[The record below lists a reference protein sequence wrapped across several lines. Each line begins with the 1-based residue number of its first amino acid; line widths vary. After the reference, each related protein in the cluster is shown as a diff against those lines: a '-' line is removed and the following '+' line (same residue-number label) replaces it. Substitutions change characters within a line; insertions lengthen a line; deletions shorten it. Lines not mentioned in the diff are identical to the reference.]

1 MRRNLVIIT
10 RHDPLTYA
18 TMKQSFARH
27 ADIDVILDRRHAQRR
42 RRVLPTQVN
51 RRVRERRSMNIDAL
65 LRWLSWVVVQERADE
80 A

>member
-1 MRRNLVIIT
+1 MRRNLVIIA

-18 TMKQSFARH
+18 TMKQSFAGH
-27 ADIDVILDRRHAQRR
+27 ADSDVILDRRCAQRR
-42 RRVLPTQVN
+42 RLVLPTLVN